1 MEVGHLEEVDMK
13 KVDLVVEAMEEGDIV
28 GIAVVVE
35 VMEVVEEKAMEDKL

>member
-1 MEVGHLEEVDMK
+1 MEVGHLEEVDME

>member
-1 MEVGHLEEVDMK
+1 MGHLEEVDME
-13 KVDLVVEAMEEGDIV
+13 KVDLVVKAMEEGDIV